1 MAGHHKSNRKVEG
14 NPDTDHSRGMP
25 LRPDEEQL
33 ERRTREDER
42 DAGIPVKKRESS
54 EAQYEDAQAEVDR
67 EVDQGDMPTGK
78 KTRAQRDAFPPS
90 DYES

>member
-25 LRPDEEQL
+25 RRPDEEEL

-42 DAGIPVKKRESS
+42 EAGIPVTKRQSGE
-54 EAQYEDAQAEVDR
+54 EQYEAAQAEVDR
-67 EVDQGDMPTGK
+67 EAGLGEIRTGK
-78 KTRAQRDAFPPS
+78 RKPDAT
-90 DYES
+90 

>member
-1 MAGHHKSNRKVEG
+1 MSGHHKPNREVEG

-42 DAGIPVKKRESS
+42 EAGIPVENRESS
-54 EAQYEDAQAEVDR
+54 EAQYEEAQSEVDR
-67 EVDQGDMPTGK
+67 EVDQGEMATGK
-78 KTRAQRDAFPPS
+78 KTRAQREAFPPS
-90 DYES
+90 DYEN